1 MNSYTIWADLLFVTV
16 SLSFC
21 VCSALLQF
29 LIQPSIHPSIEV
41 AICCDNIIRARFRK
55 CILWCLLS
63 DACCTLWTIFWKI
76 INLFLTAD
84 KKLFNHRTA
93 HSYIF
98 TFQTRIKKCKSFRIA
113 YKYLFSENLADVK
126 SFGRNSM
133 WSLSPFAFVCRFV
146 ITAGNVHIDRA
157 EISERPYLFWYFP
170 PELWKC
176 ARVTWL
182 SNRRN
187 IYLPFLIVRFLWTYQ
202 RLPRKQNSKIK
213 FLRWMYYTKFR
224 IVCLYVGIKRIK
236 QMPNAKCWMS
246 NIKWTRVTLN
256 WNRNK

>member
-1 MNSYTIWADLLFVTV
+1 MNSYTIWVDLLFVTV
-16 SLSFC
+16 SLSLCMCIRHCF
-21 VCSALLQF
+21 SSL
-29 LIQPSIHPSIEV
+29 SIHPSIEV

-98 TFQTRIKKCKSFRIA
+98 TFKTRIKKCKTFRIA

-133 WSLSPFAFVCRFV
+133 WSLSPFAFVYHSV
-146 ITAGNVHIDRA
+146 ITAGNIHIDRGNKRTPIFILIFSA
-157 EISERPYLFWYFP
+157 GIVKMCSRPSASHGFQTVEIFT
-170 PELWKC
+170 C
-176 ARVTWL
+176 H
-182 SNRRN
+182 
-187 IYLPFLIVRFLWTYQ
+187 
-202 RLPRKQNSKIK
+202 
-213 FLRWMYYTKFR
+213 FR
-224 IVCLYVGIKRIK
+224 
-236 QMPNAKCWMS
+236 
-246 NIKWTRVTLN
+246 
-256 WNRNK
+256 